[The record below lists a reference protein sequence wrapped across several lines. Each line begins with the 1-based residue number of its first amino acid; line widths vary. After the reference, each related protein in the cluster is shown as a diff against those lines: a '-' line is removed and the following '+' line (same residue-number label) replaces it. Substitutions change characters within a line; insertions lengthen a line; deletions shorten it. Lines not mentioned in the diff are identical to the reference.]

1 MISIPIV
8 SQFDS
13 KGIKSAIKQFKQLET
28 TSEKAQ
34 FAIKKA
40 AIPAAAALTAVVGVI
55 GSSVKAAIDDLAAQE
70 ALATQLK
77 TTIGATKEQIKEVE
91 KYITKTSL
99 ASAVTDEKLRP
110 ALAGLLRN
118 TKDLTRAQ
126 DLANIALDVATATG
140 KDYEAVALA
149 LGKAESG
156 NYAALKKL
164 GIPLGENAL
173 ALQDQAKF
181 TKVLIKAQQDY
192 QAQVDEYG
200 PTSKEAAKALL
211 KVQEAQ
217 AKVNAATVEG
227 ADFTKDLITQ
237 FGGANEAF
245 TNTAAGGLK
254 KLGIAFEETKEGIG
268 TAFLPI
274 MEKVLPVVQKFAAWA
289 EANPDLLAAVVVGLG
304 SLAVATLAV
313 NAAMALNPAVLI
325 TAGIVAL
332 GVALVVAYKKF
343 ETFGA
348 VVRTVVN
355 GVSDYFEFMAN
366 GFIKVINLIIKGI
379 NLVKPGKDIPSL
391 GEISIGHMN
400 APSVDTPSTS
410 LENIGRAGSAE
421 RAESNVTI
429 NVNGGDPNAVV
440 NALRAYMRQNG
451 NVPIRTSAI
460 G

>member
-1 MISIPIV
+1 MSLDIPII
-8 SQFDS
+8 SSFDS
-13 KGIKSAIKQFKQLET
+13 KGIKSAIKEFKQLET
-28 TSEKAQ
+28 TSQKAQ

-40 AIPAAAALTAVVGVI
+40 AVPAAAALTAVVAVI
-55 GSSVKAAIDDLAAQE
+55 GASVKGAIEDEAAQQS
-70 ALATQLK
+70 LAR
-77 TTIGATKEQIKEVE
+77 QIK
-91 KYITKTSL
+91 
-99 ASAVTDEKLRP
+99 ASTAATDEQVASVEAYISSLGQSVAISDDKARP
-110 ALAGLLRN
+110 AFQKLVVA
-118 TKDLTRAQ
+118 TKDLTKAQ
-126 DLANIALDVATATG
+126 DLLNIALDVSAATG
-140 KDYEAVALA
+140 SDLTGVSDALA
-149 LGKAESG
+149 KAFAG
-156 NYAALKKL
+156 NMKPLAALSPELKS
-164 GIPLGENAL
+164 
-173 ALQDQAKF
+173 
-181 TKVLIKAQQDY
+181 LIKEGASL
-192 QAQVDEYG
+192 DEVLG
-200 PTSKEAAKALL
+200 VLKTNFGGAAKA
-211 KVQEAQ
+211 A
-217 AKVNAATVEG
+217 G
-227 ADFTKDLITQ
+227 D
-237 FGGANEAF
+237 
-245 TNTAAGGLK
+245 TAAGGLT
-254 KLGIAFEETKEGIG
+254 KLGIAFGETQEAIG

-343 ETFGA
+343 ETFGS

-400 APSVDTPSTS
+400 APSVDTSSTS
-410 LENIGRAGSAE
+410 IGNIGRAGSAE

>member
-13 KGIKSAIKQFKQLET
+13 KGIKSAIKEFKQLET
-28 TSEKAQ
+28 TSQKAQ

-40 AIPAAAALTAVVGVI
+40 AVPAAAALTAVVAVI
-55 GSSVKAAIDDLAAQE
+55 GKSVQGAIEDEAAQ
-70 ALATQLK
+70 ASLSRQIKAST
-77 TTIGATKEQIKEVE
+77 GATDKQVASVE
-91 KYITKTSL
+91 AYISSL
-99 ASAVTDEKLRP
+99 GQSVAISDDKARP
-110 ALAGLLRN
+110 AFQKLVVA
-118 TKDLTRAQ
+118 TKDLTQAQ
-126 DLANIALDVATATG
+126 DLLNIALDVSAATG
-140 KDYEAVALA
+140 SDLTGVSDALA
-149 LGKAESG
+149 KAFAG
-156 NYAALKKL
+156 NMKPLAALSPELKS
-164 GIPLGENAL
+164 
-173 ALQDQAKF
+173 
-181 TKVLIKAQQDY
+181 LIKEGASL
-192 QAQVDEYG
+192 DEVLG
-200 PTSKEAAKALL
+200 VLKTNFGGAAKA
-211 KVQEAQ
+211 A
-217 AKVNAATVEG
+217 G
-227 ADFTKDLITQ
+227 D
-237 FGGANEAF
+237 
-245 TNTAAGGLK
+245 TAAGGLT
-254 KLGIAFEETKEGIG
+254 KLGIAFGETQEAIG

-343 ETFGA
+343 ETFGS

-410 LENIGRAGSAE
+410 LDNIGRAGSAE

>member
-55 GSSVKAAIDDLAAQE
+55 GSSVKAAIEDEAAQ
-70 ALATQLK
+70 ASLARQIKAST
-77 TTIGATKEQIKEVE
+77 GATDDQVKSIENFIS
-91 KYITKTSL
+91 SL
-99 ASAVTDEKLRP
+99 GKSVAVSDDEARP
-110 ALAGLLRN
+110 AFQKLIVA
-118 TKDLTRAQ
+118 TKDLAEAT
-126 DLANIALDVATATG
+126 DLMNLATDVAAATG
-140 KDYEAVALA
+140 KPLVDVTDALA
-149 LGKAESG
+149 KAYAG
-156 NYAALKKL
+156 NMKGL
-164 GIPLGENAL
+164 NAL
-173 ALQDQAKF
+173 SPEIKAMIKDGASLAEVQ
-181 TKVLIKAQQDY
+181 KVL
-192 QAQVDEYG
+192 E
-200 PTSKEAAKALL
+200 T
-211 KVQEAQ
+211 
-217 AKVNAATVEG
+217 N
-227 ADFTKDLITQ
+227 
-237 FGGANEAF
+237 FGGAGKAAAD
-245 TNTAAGGLK
+245 TAAGGMK
-254 KLGIAFEETKEGIG
+254 KLSIAFNETKEGIG
-268 TAFLPI
+268 EAFLPI

-343 ETFGA
+343 ETFGS

-366 GFIKVINLIIKGI
+366 GFIKVINLVIKGI
-379 NLVKPGKDIPSL
+379 NLVKPGKDISTL

-410 LENIGRAGSAE
+410 LDNIGRAGSAE
-421 RAESNVTI
+421 RG
-429 NVNGGDPNAVV
+429 VNITVNAGVGDPV
-440 NALRAYMRQNG
+440 
-451 NVPIRTSAI
+451 AI
-460 G
+460 GKSVVDALNAYKARTGSLGFVAG

>member
-1 MISIPIV
+1 MAVILPIITE
-8 SQFDS
+8 FDGAGVN
-13 KGIKSAIKQFKQLET
+13 KAIKQFKQLET

-55 GSSVKAAIDDLAAQE
+55 GSSVKAAIEDQAAQ
-70 ALATQLK
+70 ASLARQIKQST
-77 TTIGATKEQIKEVE
+77 GATDDQVKSVE
-91 KYITKTSL
+91 KYIASL
-99 ASAVTDEKLRP
+99 GRSAAISDDEARP
-110 ALAGLLRN
+110 ALQKLIVA
-118 TKDLTRAQ
+118 TKDVAKATELMN
-126 DLANIALDVATATG
+126 LATDVAAATG
-140 KDYEAVALA
+140 KPLADVTDALA
-149 LGKAESG
+149 KAYAG
-156 NYAALKKL
+156 NMKGL
-164 GIPLGENAL
+164 NAL
-173 ALQDQAKF
+173 SPEIKAMIKDGASLAEVQ
-181 TKVLIKAQQDY
+181 KVL
-192 QAQVDEYG
+192 
-200 PTSKEAAKALL
+200 EA
-211 KVQEAQ
+211 
-217 AKVNAATVEG
+217 N
-227 ADFTKDLITQ
+227 
-237 FGGANEAF
+237 FGGAGKAAAD
-245 TNTAAGGLK
+245 TAAGGMK
-254 KLGIAFEETKEGIG
+254 KLGIAFAETKEGIG
-268 TAFLPI
+268 QAFLPI
-274 MEKVLPVVQKFAAWA
+274 MEKVLPVVQKFSAWA

-343 ETFGA
+343 ETFGS

-410 LENIGRAGSAE
+410 LDNIGRAGAAE

>member
-1 MISIPIV
+1 MSLDIPII
-8 SQFDS
+8 SSFDS
-13 KGIKSAIKQFKQLET
+13 KGIKSAIKEFKQLET
-28 TSEKAQ
+28 TSQKAQ

-40 AIPAAAALTAVVGVI
+40 AVPAAAALTAVVAVI
-55 GSSVKAAIDDLAAQE
+55 GKSVQGAIEDEAAQQS
-70 ALATQLK
+70 LAR
-77 TTIGATKEQIKEVE
+77 QIKASTAATDKQVASVE
-91 KYITKTSL
+91 AYISSL
-99 ASAVTDEKLRP
+99 GQSVAISDDKARP
-110 ALAGLLRN
+110 AFQKLVVA
-118 TKDLTRAQ
+118 TKDLTTAQ
-126 DLANIALDVATATG
+126 DLLNIALDVSAATG
-140 KDYEAVALA
+140 SDLTGVSDALA
-149 LGKAESG
+149 KAFAG
-156 NYAALKKL
+156 NMKPLAALSPELKS
-164 GIPLGENAL
+164 
-173 ALQDQAKF
+173 
-181 TKVLIKAQQDY
+181 LIKEGASL
-192 QAQVDEYG
+192 DEVLG
-200 PTSKEAAKALL
+200 VLKTNFGGAAKA
-211 KVQEAQ
+211 A
-217 AKVNAATVEG
+217 G
-227 ADFTKDLITQ
+227 D
-237 FGGANEAF
+237 
-245 TNTAAGGLK
+245 TAAGGMK
-254 KLGIAFEETKEGIG
+254 KLSISLGETQEAIG
-268 TAFLPI
+268 TAFLPVF
-274 MEKVLPVVQKFAAWA
+274 EKMLPVVQKFAAWA

-343 ETFGA
+343 ETFGS
-348 VVRTVVN
+348 VVRLVVN

-366 GFIKVINLIIKGI
+366 AFIKVINLVIKGI
-379 NLVKPGKDIPSL
+379 NLVKPGKDIPTL